1 MFQNIEPHKFYNEFK
16 KDKLTDN
23 DYLFIFKEDSL
34 LIQQKEND
42 ILFPKLS
49 DVMCAPTQIREN
61 ITFLF
66 TIDEINYYYVQNLLI
81 EESGNWKFEL
91 LHNIRGAKPEWKVFA
106 AAVGG
111 QLHKWYQDHKYCGR
125 CATKMKPHDTERAL
139 QCPSCGNLI
148 YPTLSPS
155 VIVAITNQDKLLLT
169 KYAYGVYRNYAL
181 VAGYAEIGEELEETV
196 RREVMEEVGLR
207 VKNITYYKTQ
217 PWPFSG
223 ALLIGY
229 FAEVDGDDEVT
240 LQESEL
246 AEATWFKR
254 EDVPKPSNTISLTS
268 EMIELFINGG
278 LKKKVEGE

>member
-1 MFQNIEPHKFYNEFK
+1 MFQNIAPHRFYNEFK

-23 DYLFIFKEDSL
+23 DYLLIFKENSL

-42 ILFPKLS
+42 ILFPQLS
-49 DVMCAPTQIREN
+49 DLNCDYSKVKEN
-61 ITFLF
+61 VIYLF
-66 TIDEINYYYVQNLLI
+66 SIDEVNYYYVQNILI
-81 EESGNWKFEL
+81 DENMDWKYEL
-91 LHNIRGAKPEWKVFA
+91 LHNIRIAKPEWKVFA

-111 QLHKWYQDHKYCGR
+111 QLHHWYQNHKYCGR
-125 CATKMKPHDTERAL
+125 CATKMKLHDTERAL
-139 QCPSCGNLI
+139 QCPNCGNLV

-155 VIVAITNQDKLLLT
+155 VIVGITNQDKLLLT
-169 KYAYGVYRNYAL
+169 KYAHGVYKNYAL

-196 RREVMEEVGLR
+196 RREVMEEVGLK

-223 ALLIGY
+223 SLLVGY
-229 FAEVDGDDEVT
+229 FAEVDGDDTVT

-246 AEATWFKR
+246 SEATWFKR
-254 EDVPKPSNTISLTS
+254 EDIPRPSTTISLTS

-278 LKKKVEGE
+278 IK